1 MFKRDPGRAPPT
13 AAAAGGQWAGRGR
26 AVGRWARAGREAGGG
41 RSAAGSGRGGAT
53 RPAPGSPLT
62 RRWLPRSRRT
72 GGPCDA
78 ERRGRTGDRRLLRLR
93 AGGRM
98 QQAGR
103 EMGTGDKENHPPE
116 LCRSALRTPLKQGAA
131 SPSVLAEIQPGCQP
145 LATPPKPQE
154 LLPTEPWT
162 PTANLKMLISAA
174 SPEIRSRERRRE
186 LSNTARQI
194 LQAKHCLPEHLPGDE
209 YEKSQP
215 SRKEKSLG
223 LLCHKFLAR
232 YTDHASAAAD
242 NFICLDEVAEEL
254 NVERRRIYD
263 IVNVLES
270 LHMVSR
276 LAKNKY
282 AWHGRHN
289 LSKTLQ
295 ALKRVGEENK
305 YTQQIQMIKKR
316 EYEHEFDLSGER
328 NEEMARS
335 FGSND
340 HSEMSF
346 VELPGMEF
354 RAASVNSR
362 KDKSLRVMSQKFVM
376 LFLVSTPKI
385 VSLEVAAKILI
396 GEDQLEDLD
405 KSKFKTKIR
414 RLYDIA
420 NVLSSLELIKK
431 VHVTEERGRKPA
443 FKWTGPE
450 ILPNIQDTKLEPVSM
465 TPPMS
470 ESIPSKEQCS
480 KNLFPSKGKQNF
492 TRHPSLIKLVKSIE
506 NDRRKIQSA
515 PTSPVKISPS
525 MDQNLSAF
533 PSKMAQLPAV
543 AKHQLEG
550 QSKKATEMK
559 LSRPALQCS
568 LSSPAVAPSQQP
580 ALTQL
585 LGVCPPSHSSV
596 SPVILP
602 HAPSGV
608 SYAIYLHPSQAHT
621 VTTYSP
627 SIMLQPLPCANVT
640 GINSEVLHQITTE
653 GRDNQIAARDPT
665 KSLTAK
671 ERPSTKSQTSSQRCL
686 KRSQALPENNLIK
699 RYRSDEE
706 SLDTSLGV
714 SMKNERPSSS
724 SSQTNYKMDNVQEE
738 RQNKT
743 ETLDQNM
750 ASCYDQCKR
759 EDVLEGEDKSQ
770 TKQDIP
776 VTLAIPAHETF
787 FPSGYLIPLT
797 QCTQGNKA
805 GFLNKEKAGICSV
818 QHTSY
823 SSPITGV
830 IPVPASEL
838 KAVNIPAFHVTPL
851 NIMLSPTSIAAAPV
865 LSNSCLNS
873 SNTCPAQSPRSSV
886 LNFTLQH
893 VGLIPAGVQVPANP
907 VLQHVPVSSQPK
919 SVSHGSENTNLQE
932 EEPSIPKES
941 HEPQRVTENFFRTP
955 GGPNTVS
962 SPSANSDGANQVSQG
977 TLYIPQRRLEV
988 SED

>member
-1 MFKRDPGRAPPT
+1 LEGKKGKITLRRPRAPGLNPK
-13 AAAAGGQWAGRGR
+13 
-26 AVGRWARAGREAGGG
+26 
-41 RSAAGSGRGGAT
+41 
-53 RPAPGSPLT
+53 APSKK
-62 RRWLPRSRRT
+62 RF
-72 GGPCDA
+72 
-78 ERRGRTGDRRLLRLR
+78 
-93 AGGRM
+93 
-98 QQAGR
+98 
-103 EMGTGDKENHPPE
+103 
-116 LCRSALRTPLKQGAA
+116 QG
-131 SPSVLAEIQPGCQP
+131 AEIQPDCQP
-145 LATPPKPQE
+145 LTTPPKPKE
-154 LLPTEPWT
+154 ILPADPWT
-162 PTANLKMLISAA
+162 PTSNLKMLISAA
-174 SPEIRSRERRRE
+174 SPEIRSREQRRE
-186 LSNTARQI
+186 LSNNAREV
-194 LQAKHCLPEHLPGDE
+194 LQAKHCLQVYE

-232 YTDHASAAAD
+232 YPDYPSTAE
-242 NFICLDEVAEEL
+242 NNYICLDEVAEEL

-276 LAKNKY
+276 LAKNRY

-295 ALKRVGEENK
+295 ALKKVGEENK

-316 EYEHEFDLSGER
+316 EYEHEFDLDGES

-335 FGSND
+335 FGSNE

-376 LFLVSTPKI
+376 LFLVSTPQI

-443 FKWTGPE
+443 FKWTGPDVLPSVQGSCPPS
-450 ILPNIQDTKLEPVSM
+450 IL
-465 TPPMS
+465 

-480 KNLFPSKGKQNF
+480 KNLFPSRGKQNF
-492 TRHPSLIKLVKSIE
+492 TRHPSLIKLVKTIE

-515 PTSPVKISPS
+515 PTSPVKMSAS
-525 MDQNLSAF
+525 TDQNLSAL
-533 PSKMAQLPAV
+533 PSKMAQVPAI
-543 AKHQLEG
+543 AKHQSALESN
-550 QSKKATEMK
+550 Q
-559 LSRPALQCS
+559 
-568 LSSPAVAPSQQP
+568 SSPEVVPKPEPPCVAAPSQQP
-580 ALTQL
+580 ALAQPPA
-585 LGVCPPSHSSV
+585 VCPPSHSSV

-602 HAPSGV
+602 HTPAGV

-627 SIMLQPLPCANVT
+627 SFMLQPLPCANVT
-640 GINSEVLHQITTE
+640 GIKSINSKVLNKTTTE
-653 GRDNQIAARDPT
+653 EGDNQVTTDDPT

-671 ERPSTKSQTSSQRCL
+671 EGPPIKSETSSQRCL
-686 KRSQALPENNLIK
+686 KRSQALQENNLIK
-699 RYRSDEE
+699 KCRSDEE
-706 SLDTSLGV
+706 SLDTSL
-714 SMKNERPSSS
+714 
-724 SSQTNYKMDNVQEE
+724 
-738 RQNKT
+738 
-743 ETLDQNM
+743 
-750 ASCYDQCKR
+750 
-759 EDVLEGEDKSQ
+759 
-770 TKQDIP
+770 
-776 VTLAIPAHETF
+776 TF

-797 QCTQGNKA
+797 QCTHGNKA
-805 GFLNKEKAGICSV
+805 GFSNKEKAGICSL
-818 QHTSY
+818 QHTTY
-823 SSPITGV
+823 SSPVAGV
-830 IPVPASEL
+830 IPVTASEL
-838 KAVNIPAFHVTPL
+838 KAVNIPAFQITPL

-873 SNTCPAQSPRSSV
+873 SNTSSAQNPSSSV

-893 VGLIPAGVQVPANP
+893 IGLIPAGVQVPANP
-907 VLQHVPVSSQPK
+907 VLQNM
-919 SVSHGSENTNLQE
+919 SVSLQPENVSYSSENMNLQE
-932 EEPSIPKES
+932 DKPSVPKELQ
-941 HEPQRVTENFFRTP
+941 EPQTVTENFFRTP

-962 SPSANSDGANQVSQG
+962 SLSANSDGTDRISQG
-977 TLYIPQRRLEV
+977 TPYIPQRKLEV

>member
-1 MFKRDPGRAPPT
+1 MQK
-13 AAAAGGQWAGRGR
+13 AGG
-26 AVGRWARAGREAGGG
+26 
-41 RSAAGSGRGGAT
+41 
-53 RPAPGSPLT
+53 
-62 RRWLPRSRRT
+62 
-72 GGPCDA
+72 
-78 ERRGRTGDRRLLRLR
+78 
-93 AGGRM
+93 
-98 QQAGR
+98 
-103 EMGTGDKENHPPE
+103 EMGTGDKENHSSEPH
-116 LCRSALRTPLKQGAA
+116 RSVLKTPLKQAA
-131 SPSVLAEIQPGCQP
+131 TSRSVLTEIQPDCQP
-145 LATPPKPQE
+145 LTTPPKPKE
-154 LLPTEPWT
+154 ILPADPWT
-162 PTANLKMLISAA
+162 PTSNLKMLISAA
-174 SPEIRSRERRRE
+174 SPEIRSREQRRE
-186 LSNTARQI
+186 LSNNSREV
-194 LQAKHCLPEHLPGDE
+194 LQAKHCLQEHLSGDE

-232 YTDHASAAAD
+232 YPDYPSTAE
-242 NFICLDEVAEEL
+242 NNYICLDEVAEEL

-276 LAKNKY
+276 LAKNRY

-295 ALKRVGEENK
+295 ALKKVGEENK

-316 EYEHEFDLSGER
+316 EYEHEFDLDGES

-335 FGSND
+335 FGSNE

-376 LFLVSTPKI
+376 LFLVSTPQI

-443 FKWTGPE
+443 FKWTGPDV
-450 ILPNIQDTKLEPVSM
+450 LSSVQDTKLETTS
-465 TPPMS
+465 TSCPPPIL

-480 KNLFPSKGKQNF
+480 KNLFPSRGKQNF
-492 TRHPSLIKLVKSIE
+492 TRHPSLIKLVKTIE

-515 PTSPVKISPS
+515 PTSPVKMSAS
-525 MDQNLSAF
+525 TDQNLSAL
-533 PSKMAQLPAV
+533 PSKMAQVPAI

-550 QSKKATEMK
+550 QSKKAKELK
-559 LSRPALQCS
+559 LSRSALESNQ
-568 LSSPAVAPSQQP
+568 SSPEVVPKPEPPRVAAPSQQP
-580 ALTQL
+580 ALAQPPA
-585 LGVCPPSHSSV
+585 VCPPSHSSV

-602 HAPSGV
+602 HTPAGV

-627 SIMLQPLPCANVT
+627 SFMLQPLPCANVT
-640 GINSEVLHQITTE
+640 GIKSINSKVLNKTATE
-653 GRDNQIAARDPT
+653 EGDNQVTTDDPT
-665 KSLTAK
+665 KSLAAK
-671 ERPSTKSQTSSQRCL
+671 EGPPIKSETSSQRCL
-686 KRSQALPENNLIK
+686 KRSQALQENNLIK
-699 RYRSDEE
+699 KCRSDEE
-706 SLDTSLGV
+706 SLDTSLGG
-714 SMKNERPSSS
+714 SMKNERPPSS
-724 SSQTNYKMDNVQEE
+724 SSQMNRETDNFQEE

-743 ETLDQNM
+743 ETLDENM
-750 ASCYDQCKR
+750 ASCYDQHKR
-759 EDVLEGEDKSQ
+759 DHVPEDEDKIK

-776 VTLAIPAHETF
+776 VAFAIPAHESF

-797 QCTQGNKA
+797 QCTHGNKA
-805 GFLNKEKAGICSV
+805 GFSNKEKAGMCSL
-818 QHTSY
+818 QHTTY
-823 SSPITGV
+823 SSPIAGV
-830 IPVPASEL
+830 IPVTASEL
-838 KAVNIPAFHVTPL
+838 KAVNIPAFQITPL

-873 SNTCPAQSPRSSV
+873 SNTSSAQNPSSSV

-893 VGLIPAGVQVPANP
+893 IGLIPAGVQVPANP
-907 VLQHVPVSSQPK
+907 VLQHMPVSLQPEN
-919 SVSHGSENTNLQE
+919 VSYSSENMNLQE
-932 EEPSIPKES
+932 EKPSVPKELQ
-941 HEPQRVTENFFRTP
+941 EPQTVTENFFRTP

-962 SPSANSDGANQVSQG
+962 SLSANSDGTDRISQG
-977 TLYIPQRRLEV
+977 TLYIPQRKLEV

>member
-1 MFKRDPGRAPPT
+1 MRQ
-13 AAAAGGQWAGRGR
+13 AGG
-26 AVGRWARAGREAGGG
+26 EK
-41 RSAAGSGRGGAT
+41 
-53 RPAPGSPLT
+53 
-62 RRWLPRSRRT
+62 
-72 GGPCDA
+72 
-78 ERRGRTGDRRLLRLR
+78 
-93 AGGRM
+93 
-98 QQAGR
+98 
-103 EMGTGDKENHPPE
+103 MGTGDKENHSSEP
-116 LCRSALRTPLKQGAA
+116 CRNLLRTPLKQAA
-131 SPSVLAEIQPGCQP
+131 TSLSVLTEIQPDCQP
-145 LATPPKPQE
+145 LTTPPKPKE
-154 LLPTEPWT
+154 IPPADPWT
-162 PTANLKMLISAA
+162 PTSNLKMLISAA
-174 SPEIRSRERRRE
+174 SPEIRSREQKRE
-186 LSNTARQI
+186 LSNNTSEV
-194 LQAKHCLPEHLPGDE
+194 LQAKHCLQEHLSGDE

-232 YTDHASAAAD
+232 YPDYPSTAES
-242 NFICLDEVAEEL
+242 NYISLDEVAEEL

-276 LAKNKY
+276 LAKNRY

-295 ALKRVGEENK
+295 ALKKVGEENK

-316 EYEHEFDLSGER
+316 EYEHEFDFDGER
-328 NEEMARS
+328 NEEMARP
-335 FGSND
+335 FGSTE
-340 HSEMSF
+340 HAEMSF

-376 LFLVSTPKI
+376 LFLVSTPQI

-443 FKWTGPE
+443 FKWTGPDV
-450 ILPNIQDTKLEPVSM
+450 LPNIQDTKLEANS
-465 TPPMS
+465 TTCPPPIS
-470 ESIPSKEQCS
+470 ESITSKEQCS

-515 PTSPVKISPS
+515 PTSPVKISAS
-525 MDQNLSAF
+525 TDQNLSPF
-533 PSKMAQLPAV
+533 PSKVSQVPAMAKQ
-543 AKHQLEG
+543 EG
-550 QSKKATEMK
+550 QSKKAKETKMK
-559 LSRPALQCS
+559 LSRSALEGD
-568 LSSPAVAPSQQP
+568 LSSPEAVPRPEPPHLAAPSQQQT
-580 ALTQL
+580 LTPQ

-602 HAPSGV
+602 HTHSGV

-627 SIMLQPLPCANVT
+627 SFMLQPLPCANVT
-640 GINSEVLHQITTE
+640 GIQSVNSKVLNKLTTE
-653 GRDNQIAARDPT
+653 EGDNQIATDNPS

-671 ERPSTKSQTSSQRCL
+671 ERPTLKAETSSQRCL
-686 KRSQALPENNLIK
+686 KRSQALQEENLIK
-699 RYRSDEE
+699 RCKSDEE
-706 SLDTSLGV
+706 SLDISVGESV
-714 SMKNERPSSS
+714 KNESPPSSS
-724 SSQTNYKMDNVQEE
+724 SEINHKMDNFQEE
-738 RQNKT
+738 RQKKT
-743 ETLDQNM
+743 EPLVQNI
-750 ASCYDQCKR
+750 ASCYDQHKR
-759 EDVLEGEDKSQ
+759 EDIPEDEDKIK

-776 VTLAIPAHETF
+776 VAFAIPAPETF

-797 QCTQGNKA
+797 QCTHGNKTS
-805 GFLNKEKAGICSV
+805 FPDTEKAAICSL
-818 QHTSY
+818 QCTTY
-823 SSPITGV
+823 SSPLAGV
-830 IPVPASEL
+830 IPVTTSDL
-838 KAVNIPAFHVTPL
+838 KAVNIPAFQITPL
-851 NIMLSPTSIAAAPV
+851 NIMVSPTSLAATPV

-873 SNTCPAQSPRSSV
+873 GDPSSAPNPSSSV
-886 LNFTLQH
+886 LNFALQH

-907 VLQHVPVSSQPK
+907 VLQHKPVSTQP
-919 SVSHGSENTNLQE
+919 ENVNHSSGNRNPQE
-932 EEPSIPKES
+932 EKPSLPKES
-941 HEPQRVTENFFRTP
+941 QEPQTVTENFFRTP

-962 SPSANSDGANQVSQG
+962 SQPAHQDGTNRISQG
-977 TLYIPQRRLEV
+977 TLYIPQRKLEV

>member
-1 MFKRDPGRAPPT
+1 
-13 AAAAGGQWAGRGR
+13 
-26 AVGRWARAGREAGGG
+26 
-41 RSAAGSGRGGAT
+41 RSI
-53 RPAPGSPLT
+53 L
-62 RRWLPRSRRT
+62 
-72 GGPCDA
+72 
-78 ERRGRTGDRRLLRLR
+78 
-93 AGGRM
+93 
-98 QQAGR
+98 
-103 EMGTGDKENHPPE
+103 K
-116 LCRSALRTPLKQGAA
+116 TPLKQAA
-131 SPSVLAEIQPGCQP
+131 TSHSVLTEIQPDCQP
-145 LATPPKPQE
+145 LTTPPKPKE
-154 LLPTEPWT
+154 ILPADPWT
-162 PTANLKMLISAA
+162 PTSNLKMLISAA
-174 SPEIRSRERRRE
+174 SPEIRSREQRRE
-186 LSNTARQI
+186 LSNNTSEV
-194 LQAKHCLPEHLPGDE
+194 LQAKHCLQEHLSGDE

-232 YTDHASAAAD
+232 YPDYPSTAE
-242 NFICLDEVAEEL
+242 NNYICLDEVAEEL

-276 LAKNKY
+276 LAKNRY

-295 ALKRVGEENK
+295 ALKKVGEENK

-316 EYEHEFDLSGER
+316 EYEHEFDFDGER

-335 FGSND
+335 FGSNE

-376 LFLVSTPKI
+376 LFLVSTPQI

-450 ILPNIQDTKLEPVSM
+450 VLPNIRDTKLETTSTTCPPPV
-465 TPPMS
+465 S
-470 ESIPSKEQCS
+470 ESITSKEQCS
-480 KNLFPSKGKQNF
+480 KNLFPSRGKQNF

-515 PTSPVKISPS
+515 PTSPVKISAS
-525 MDQNLSAF
+525 TDQNLSAF
-533 PSKMAQLPAV
+533 PSKMAQVPAM

-550 QSKKATEMK
+550 QSKKAKEMK
-559 LSRPALQCS
+559 MKFPRSALECN
-568 LSSPAVAPSQQP
+568 LSSPEVVPKPEPPPCTAAPSQP
-580 ALTQL
+580 TALTQP
-585 LGVCPPSHSSV
+585 LGVCPPSHGSV
-596 SPVILP
+596 PPVILP
-602 HAPSGV
+602 HTHSGV

-627 SIMLQPLPCANVT
+627 SFMLQPLPCANVT
-640 GINSEVLHQITTE
+640 GIKSINSKVLNKITTE
-653 GRDNQIAARDPT
+653 EGDNQIATDDPT
-665 KSLTAK
+665 KSLAAK
-671 ERPSTKSQTSSQRCL
+671 EIPTIKSETSSQRCL
-686 KRSQALPENNLIK
+686 KRSQAVQENNLIK

-706 SLDTSLGV
+706 SLDTS
-714 SMKNERPSSS
+714 P
-724 SSQTNYKMDNVQEE
+724 
-738 RQNKT
+738 
-743 ETLDQNM
+743 
-750 ASCYDQCKR
+750 
-759 EDVLEGEDKSQ
+759 
-770 TKQDIP
+770 
-776 VTLAIPAHETF
+776 TF

-797 QCTQGNKA
+797 QCTHGNKA
-805 GFLNKEKAGICSV
+805 GFSDKEKAGICSL
-818 QHTSY
+818 QHTTY
-823 SSPITGV
+823 SSPIAGV
-830 IPVPASEL
+830 IPVTASEL
-838 KAVNIPAFHVTPL
+838 KAVNIPAFHITPL

-873 SNTCPAQSPRSSV
+873 SNTSSAQNPSSSV

-907 VLQHVPVSSQPK
+907 VLQRVPVSSQPEN
-919 SVSHGSENTNLQE
+919 VSHSSENMSLQE
-932 EEPSIPKES
+932 EKVSKNTVQLLDCGALSGKYGAVIPLHQPCVPKES
-941 HEPQRVTENFFRTP
+941 QEPQTVTENFFRTP

-962 SPSANSDGANQVSQG
+962 SLSANSDGTDRISQG
-977 TLYIPQRRLEV
+977 TLYIPQRKLEV

>member
-1 MFKRDPGRAPPT
+1 K
-13 AAAAGGQWAGRGR
+13 
-26 AVGRWARAGREAGGG
+26 
-41 RSAAGSGRGGAT
+41 
-53 RPAPGSPLT
+53 
-62 RRWLPRSRRT
+62 
-72 GGPCDA
+72 
-78 ERRGRTGDRRLLRLR
+78 
-93 AGGRM
+93 
-98 QQAGR
+98 
-103 EMGTGDKENHPPE
+103 
-116 LCRSALRTPLKQGAA
+116 TPLKQAA
-131 SPSVLAEIQPGCQP
+131 TSHSVLTELQPDCQP
-145 LATPPKPQE
+145 LTTPPKPKE
-154 LLPTEPWT
+154 ILPADPWT
-162 PTANLKMLISAA
+162 PTSNLKMLISAA
-174 SPEIRSRERRRE
+174 SPEIRSREQRRE
-186 LSNTARQI
+186 LSNNAREV
-194 LQAKHCLPEHLPGDE
+194 LQAKPCLQEHLSGDE

-232 YTDHASAAAD
+232 YPDYPSPAA
-242 NFICLDEVAEEL
+242 NNYICLDEVAEEL

-276 LAKNKY
+276 LAKNRY

-295 ALKRVGEENK
+295 ALKKVGEENK

-316 EYEHEFDLSGER
+316 EYEHEFDLDGER

-335 FGSND
+335 FGSNE

-376 LFLVSTPKI
+376 LFLVSTPQI

-420 NVLSSLELIKK
+420 NVLSSLQLIKK

-450 ILPNIQDTKLEPVSM
+450 VLPYIQDTKLETTSTTCPPPVSE
-465 TPPMS
+465 P
-470 ESIPSKEQCS
+470 IASKEQCS
-480 KNLFPSKGKQNF
+480 KNLFPSRGKQNF

-515 PTSPVKISPS
+515 PTSPVKTSAS
-525 MDQNLSAF
+525 TDQNLSAF
-533 PSKMAQLPAV
+533 PRQMVPAI
-543 AKHQLEG
+543 ARHQLEG
-550 QSKKATEMK
+550 QSKKANEMK
-559 LSRPALQCS
+559 LSRSALECN
-568 LSSPAVAPSQQP
+568 LSSPEVVPKPQPPGTTAPSQQP
-580 ALTQL
+580 ALAQPL
-585 LGVCPPSHSSV
+585 AVCPPSHSSV

-627 SIMLQPLPCANVT
+627 SFMLQPLPCANVT
-640 GINSEVLHQITTE
+640 GMKSPNAEVLNKITTE
-653 GRDNQIAARDPT
+653 EGDNQIATDEPT
-665 KSLTAK
+665 KSLAAK
-671 ERPSTKSQTSSQRCL
+671 ERLTTKSETSSQRCL
-686 KRSQALPENNLIK
+686 KRPQALQENNLIK
-699 RYRSDEE
+699 RYRRDEE
-706 SLDTSLGV
+706 SLDTSL
-714 SMKNERPSSS
+714 
-724 SSQTNYKMDNVQEE
+724 
-738 RQNKT
+738 
-743 ETLDQNM
+743 
-750 ASCYDQCKR
+750 
-759 EDVLEGEDKSQ
+759 
-770 TKQDIP
+770 
-776 VTLAIPAHETF
+776 TF

-797 QCTQGNKA
+797 QCAHGNKA
-805 GFLNKEKAGICSV
+805 GFSKEKAGICSL
-818 QHTSY
+818 QHTTY
-823 SSPITGV
+823 ASPIAGV
-830 IPVPASEL
+830 IPVTASEL
-838 KAVNIPAFHVTPL
+838 KAVNIPKTAFHLTPM
-851 NIMLSPTSIAAAPV
+851 NIMLSPTSLAAAPV

-873 SNTCPAQSPRSSV
+873 SNTSSAPNPSPSV

-907 VLQHVPVSSQPK
+907 VLQHVAVSSQPEN
-919 SVSHGSENTNLQE
+919 VTLTSENMSLQE
-932 EEPSIPKES
+932 EKVSKNIFNFLSSLQPSVPKEPQ
-941 HEPQRVTENFFRTP
+941 EPQTVTENFFRTP

-962 SPSANSDGANQVSQG
+962 SLSANSDGTERISQG
-977 TLYIPQRRLEV
+977 TQYIPQRKLEV

>member
-1 MFKRDPGRAPPT
+1 K
-13 AAAAGGQWAGRGR
+13 
-26 AVGRWARAGREAGGG
+26 
-41 RSAAGSGRGGAT
+41 
-53 RPAPGSPLT
+53 
-62 RRWLPRSRRT
+62 
-72 GGPCDA
+72 
-78 ERRGRTGDRRLLRLR
+78 
-93 AGGRM
+93 
-98 QQAGR
+98 
-103 EMGTGDKENHPPE
+103 
-116 LCRSALRTPLKQGAA
+116 TPLKQAA
-131 SPSVLAEIQPGCQP
+131 TSQSVLIELQPDCQP
-145 LATPPKPQE
+145 LTTPPKPKE
-154 LLPTEPWT
+154 ILPADPWT
-162 PTANLKMLISAA
+162 PTSNLKMLISAA
-174 SPEIRSRERRRE
+174 SPEIRSREQRRE
-186 LSNTARQI
+186 LSNNTSEV
-194 LQAKHCLPEHLPGDE
+194 LQAKHCLQEHLSGDE

-232 YTDHASAAAD
+232 YPDYPSTAE
-242 NFICLDEVAEEL
+242 NNYICLDEVAEEL

-276 LAKNKY
+276 LAKNRY

-295 ALKRVGEENK
+295 ALKKVGEENK

-316 EYEHEFDLSGER
+316 EYEHEFDFDGER

-335 FGSND
+335 FGSNE

-376 LFLVSTPKI
+376 LFLVSTPQI

-450 ILPNIQDTKLEPVSM
+450 VLPSIQDTKLETTSTTCPPPVSD
-465 TPPMS
+465 
-470 ESIPSKEQCS
+470 SISSKEQCS
-480 KNLFPSKGKQNF
+480 KNLFPSRAKQNF

-515 PTSPVKISPS
+515 PTSPVKISAIT
-525 MDQNLSAF
+525 DQNLSAF
-533 PSKMAQLPAV
+533 PSKMAQVPTIT
-543 AKHQLEG
+543 KHQLEG
-550 QSKKATEMK
+550 QSKKAKEMKMK
-559 LSRPALQCS
+559 LSRSALERNL
-568 LSSPAVAPSQQP
+568 LSPEVVRKPEPPCTAAPSQLS
-580 ALTQL
+580 ALTQPRA
-585 LGVCPPSHSSV
+585 VCPPSHSSV
-596 SPVILP
+596 PPAILP
-602 HAPSGV
+602 HTHSGV

-627 SIMLQPLPCANVT
+627 SFMLQPLPCANVT
-640 GINSEVLHQITTE
+640 GIKSINSKALNKITTE
-653 GRDNQIAARDPT
+653 EGDSQIATDDPT

-671 ERPSTKSQTSSQRCL
+671 ERPTIKSKTSSQRCL
-686 KRSQALPENNLIK
+686 KRSQALQENNLIK

-706 SLDTSLGV
+706 SLDTSL
-714 SMKNERPSSS
+714 
-724 SSQTNYKMDNVQEE
+724 
-738 RQNKT
+738 
-743 ETLDQNM
+743 
-750 ASCYDQCKR
+750 
-759 EDVLEGEDKSQ
+759 
-770 TKQDIP
+770 
-776 VTLAIPAHETF
+776 TF

-797 QCTQGNKA
+797 QCTHGNKA
-805 GFLNKEKAGICSV
+805 GFSDKEKAGICSL
-818 QHTSY
+818 QHTTY
-823 SSPITGV
+823 SSPIAG
-830 IPVPASEL
+830 
-838 KAVNIPAFHVTPL
+838 NPAFHITPL

-865 LSNSCLNS
+865 LSTSCLNS
-873 SNTCPAQSPRSSV
+873 SNTSSAQNPSSSV

-907 VLQHVPVSSQPK
+907 VLQHVPVSSQPEN
-919 SVSHGSENTNLQE
+919 VSHSSENLNLQE
-932 EEPSIPKES
+932 EKVNKNILQFLDCGGLSGKYSTAIPLQQPCVPKEPQ
-941 HEPQRVTENFFRTP
+941 EPQTVTEHFFRTP
-955 GGPNTVS
+955 GGPNTVPS
-962 SPSANSDGANQVSQG
+962 LSANSDGTNRISPG
-977 TLYIPQRRLEV
+977 TLYIPQRKLEV

>member
-1 MFKRDPGRAPPT
+1 L
-13 AAAAGGQWAGRGR
+13 
-26 AVGRWARAGREAGGG
+26 
-41 RSAAGSGRGGAT
+41 GA
-53 RPAPGSPLT
+53 
-62 RRWLPRSRRT
+62 
-72 GGPCDA
+72 
-78 ERRGRTGDRRLLRLR
+78 
-93 AGGRM
+93 
-98 QQAGR
+98 Q
-103 EMGTGDKENHPPE
+103 ENHSSEPH
-116 LCRSALRTPLKQGAA
+116 RSVLKTPLKQAA
-131 SPSVLAEIQPGCQP
+131 TSHSVLMELQPDCQP
-145 LATPPKPQE
+145 LTTPPKPKE
-154 LLPTEPWT
+154 ILPADPWT
-162 PTANLKMLISAA
+162 PTSNLKMLMSAA
-174 SPEIRSRERRRE
+174 SPEIRSREQRRE
-186 LSNTARQI
+186 LSNNPRE
-194 LQAKHCLPEHLPGDE
+194 EHLSGDE

-232 YTDHASAAAD
+232 YPDYPSTAE
-242 NFICLDEVAEEL
+242 NNYICLDEVAEEL

-276 LAKNKY
+276 LAKNRY

-289 LSKTLQ
+289 LPKTLQ
-295 ALKRVGEENK
+295 ALKKAGEENK

-316 EYEHEFDLSGER
+316 EYEHEFDFDGER

-335 FGSND
+335 FGSNE

-376 LFLVSTPKI
+376 LFLVSTPQL

-450 ILPNIQDTKLEPVSM
+450 VLPNIQGTKLETTS
-465 TPPMS
+465 TTSPPTIS

-480 KNLFPSKGKQNF
+480 KNLFPSRGKQNF

-515 PTSPVKISPS
+515 PTSPVKISTS
-525 MDQNLSAF
+525 TDQNISAF
-533 PSKMAQLPAV
+533 PSQMAQVPV
-543 AKHQLEG
+543 IAKHQLEG
-550 QSKKATEMK
+550 QSRKAKEMNMK
-559 LSRPALQCS
+559 LSRSALDCNLSLPEVVLKPQPPRPA
-568 LSSPAVAPSQQP
+568 APSDQP
-580 ALTQL
+580 ALPQP
-585 LGVCPPSHSSV
+585 LGVCPPSHGPV

-602 HAPSGV
+602 QTHSGV
-608 SYAIYLHPSQAHT
+608 SYAIYLHPSPAHT

-627 SIMLQPLPCANVT
+627 SFMLQPLPCTNVT
-640 GINSEVLHQITTE
+640 GIKSINSKVVNKITTE
-653 GRDNQIAARDPT
+653 EGDNQISTDDPT

-671 ERPSTKSQTSSQRCL
+671 ERPNIKSETSSQRCL
-686 KRSQALPENNLIK
+686 KRSSALQENTLIK
-699 RYRSDEE
+699 RCRSDEE
-706 SLDTSLGV
+706 SLDTAL
-714 SMKNERPSSS
+714 
-724 SSQTNYKMDNVQEE
+724 
-738 RQNKT
+738 
-743 ETLDQNM
+743 
-750 ASCYDQCKR
+750 
-759 EDVLEGEDKSQ
+759 
-770 TKQDIP
+770 
-776 VTLAIPAHETF
+776 TF

-797 QCTQGNKA
+797 QCTHGNNA
-805 GFLNKEKAGICSV
+805 GFSDEEKAGICSL
-818 QHTSY
+818 QHTTY
-823 SSPITGV
+823 SSPIAGV
-830 IPVPASEL
+830 IPMTASEL
-838 KAVNIPAFHVTPL
+838 KAVNIPAFHITPF

-865 LSNSCLNS
+865 LSSSSLNS
-873 SNTCPAQSPRSSV
+873 GNTGSAPNPSSSV

-907 VLQHVPVSSQPK
+907 VLQHLPVSSQPEN
-919 SVSHGSENTNLQE
+919 VSHSSENVNLQE
-932 EEPSIPKES
+932 EKVSKNRLQLLDRGGLRGWEPCVPKE
-941 HEPQRVTENFFRTP
+941 PQVPQAATENFFRTP
-955 GGPNTVS
+955 GGPNTGPS
-962 SPSANSDGANQVSQG
+962 LSANSDGTNRTFQG
-977 TLYIPQRRLEV
+977 TLYIPQRKLEV